1 MTSWLPWMMTGGQMK
16 QNDIDW
22 ALYRAQQ
29 LIYNGSDMA
38 ARQLVTNLIETL
50 QSEKNSGS
58 QND

>member
-1 MTSWLPWMMTGGQMK
+1 MK
-16 QNDIDW
+16 KNDIDW